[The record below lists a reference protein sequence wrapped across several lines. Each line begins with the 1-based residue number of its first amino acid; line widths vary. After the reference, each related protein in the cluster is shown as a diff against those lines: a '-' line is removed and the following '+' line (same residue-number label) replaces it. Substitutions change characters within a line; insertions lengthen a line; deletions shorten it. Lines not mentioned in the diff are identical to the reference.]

1 MKSYIKNNKKIII
14 TFTITG
20 LLIAAGLLFAAT
32 NNNNFLA
39 NIAKNIK
46 TNHFSQKNNSTEEE
60 PIIVQTKKLSL
71 INANYFILSSGTTS
85 LFKEADISP
94 KASGSIVKIY
104 FHEGIFVQKGE
115 IIAEIEKDA
124 TLLTALKNAEDNL
137 EKTKKATKEEIKAAE
152 KAVEVAETNLKNAE
166 ISLSNTK
173 NSAHQAVI
181 NAYTTALNNSRI
193 AVLTA
198 TNAIIDATNLQNK
211 YFTENDQQA
220 KAIAEKKALSIK
232 ILLGKE
238 GAGYWDSQFI
248 LSLDGGVKKEIE
260 EASEIFSEEKIDQIL
275 NNILP
280 GLEAV
285 RDLLSELRTDLDW
298 KSATPA
304 EKSTVDLERSNIENL
319 INTILISQQNIATA
333 KINEKN
339 ANDKVQSA
347 YELAK
352 KQLESSQTNLEN
364 IKKKTELQIF
374 AAQSQLDSVQARI
387 NNTLI
392 TAPFSGTIEK
402 IYFQEGEIVSPSRPF
417 AKIVNQKE
425 IKVEIGLSPSETKNV
440 QIGQKVEITPLQESE
455 KHYLG
460 EIYYISPTADPLTKK
475 FLVKIK
481 INNESQELKSG
492 LVVRVKIFTQEIKN
506 ALLIPKTAIFK
517 EEDKEKIYVIEK
529 GEVKIKEIKT
539 IPFDDKNLL
548 VEKGLKEG
556 EEIVLNSDYILQEG
570 EKVKTI
576 PN

>member
-20 LLIAAGLLFAAT
+20 SLIAAGLLFAAT

-85 LFKEADISP
+85 PFKEADISP

-104 FHEGIFVQKGE
+104 FHEGSFVQKGE

-181 NAYTTALNNSRI
+181 NAYTTALNNSRT

-402 IYFQEGEIVSPSRPF
+402 IYFQEGEIVSPNRPF

-506 ALLIPKTAIFK
+506 VLLIPKTAIFK